1 MDIRHHIIA
10 YNCNSDQIKV
20 SPILDEIS
28 YKSLDHFRMTT
39 GAAYVWV
46 RTGNNA
52 ELKSF
57 LKAEFIAAVFR
68 DGVCPLAAYRAFMQI
83 DQFRQAVPDD
93 MPSMPYT
100 FDPQF

>member
-10 YNCNSDQIKV
+10 YNCNTDQIKV
-20 SPILDEIS
+20 SPLVNGRLC
-28 YKSLDHFRMTT
+28 KNLDHYGMTT

-46 RTGNNA
+46 RSATND
-52 ELKSF
+52 ELQSF

-68 DGVCPLAAYRAFMQI
+68 DGVCPRAAYHAFMQI

-93 MPSMPYT
+93 MPAHPSNPLL
-100 FDPQF
+100 